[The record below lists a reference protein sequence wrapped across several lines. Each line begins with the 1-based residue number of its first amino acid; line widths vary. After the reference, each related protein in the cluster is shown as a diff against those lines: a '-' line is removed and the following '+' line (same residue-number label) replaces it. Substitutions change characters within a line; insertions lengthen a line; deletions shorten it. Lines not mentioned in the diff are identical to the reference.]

1 MSWTLLAINNGGPS
15 TIHDDPGFFNG
26 FGQDDA
32 LFVKSD
38 KITYGVSA
46 VPLPAA
52 LPLFLTALPEQQQ
65 RHAAANRKRLEYP
78 AINQQPG
85 PDITTCDKLLSQ
97 LMPP

>member
-15 TIHDDPGFFNG
+15 TIHNDPGFFNG

-32 LFVKSD
+32 LFVQSD

-52 LPLFLTALPEQQQ
+52 LPLLVTALAG
-65 RHAAANRKRLEYP
+65 AAAASRPPQIES
-78 AINQQPG
+78 G
-85 PDITTCDKLLSQ
+85 LSI
-97 LMPP
+97 PR